1 MGDSAF
7 KASGRPGTAPP
18 EAAFSFWSFA
28 AQDGLSPSH
37 TPRGRVAVRH
47 PVGGDC
53 SCSGANVGYRVRRGR
68 KVQRQCSMRTR

>member
-7 KASGRPGTAPP
+7 KTSGRPGTAPP

-37 TPRGRVAVRH
+37 TLRGRVAVRH

-53 SCSGANVGYRVRRGR
+53 SCSGANVVL
-68 KVQRQCSMRTR
+68 